1 MSQAPASEAAKDT
14 QTLEFDELDIV
25 VDSAEPTPGEESFD
39 LADELTPVVHSDEG
53 VQESAAEEEEVL
65 IADDADQMA
74 TKLDLA
80 RAYLDMGDGES
91 ARGMLEEVAGNGSA
105 QQRQEAQELLSRMD

>member
-1 MSQAPASEAAKDT
+1 
-14 QTLEFDELDIV
+14 
-25 VDSAEPTPGEESFD
+25 
-39 LADELTPVVHSDEG
+39 
-53 VQESAAEEEEVL
+53 
-65 IADDADQMA
+65 MA